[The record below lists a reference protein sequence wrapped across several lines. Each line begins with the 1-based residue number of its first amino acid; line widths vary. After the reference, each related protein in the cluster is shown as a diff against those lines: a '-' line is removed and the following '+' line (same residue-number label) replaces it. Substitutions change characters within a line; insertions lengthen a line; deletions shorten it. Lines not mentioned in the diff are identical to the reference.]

1 MMKLSGKEFKATII
15 KMLQQAIVSSLETNE
30 NMQSISKELE
40 NRKEPKGNYVTKKI
54 IIGIKICRVDS
65 VIEWK

>member
-1 MMKLSGKEFKATII
+1 MKLSGKEFKATII

-40 NRKEPKGNYVTKKI
+40 NRKPKGNYVTKKI